1 MKKVLIFLFILSFIL
16 KAEVTTVSPF
26 GVYLDYDKKSFK
38 NSGVISGVYFS
49 SGTLSY
55 LTEISYSH
63 TDIKYKYLT
72 QHLTQD
78 EVTFVYSRYFLNYA
92 YKIGVHTNATTDKD
106 LQNGTT
112 AILGLN
118 GWKFFNRAKLSYGV
132 DFYNTYYPNGKDL
145 NDNNKSINI
154 NELSFNVAYFKPFV
168 SFSNFISL
176 TFNYERAYDIDFFS
190 TQLKDIIYF
199 KSLSIEGSYFI
210 GDLQTGI
217 LDGGFSVYNSKDMLH
232 HKANLKVTY
241 NISYKTKLSL
251 AYSKTV
257 YDEFNNQNNLLKDTI
272 YFSFSYIF

>member
-1 MKKVLIFLFILSFIL
+1 MKKVLIILFILSFIL

-26 GVYLDYDKKSFK
+26 SVYIDYDKKSFK
-38 NSGVISGVYFS
+38 SSGMINGIYFS

-118 GWKFFNRAKLSYGV
+118 GWKFFNRDKLSYGV
-132 DFYNTYYPNGKDL
+132 NFYNTYYPNGTDL
-145 NDNNKSINI
+145 NNNNKSISI

-176 TFNYERAYDIDFFS
+176 TFNYERAYSDNYFLVQF
-190 TQLKDIIYF
+190 KDVIYF
-199 KSLSIEGSYFI
+199 RLFSLEATYLV

-217 LDGGFSVYNSKDMLH
+217 LDGGFNVYNSKDMLH
-232 HKANLKVTY
+232 QKAGLKINYFVLPNIKLNL
-241 NISYKTKLSL
+241 SYTNVK
-251 AYSKTV
+251 
-257 YDEFNNQNNLLKDTI
+257 YDEFQNKNSLKNNI
-272 YFSFSYIF
+272 VSFGFNYTF